1 MRLTTDL
8 IEELKSKLG
17 RENVMSLPS
26 LEKVVVN
33 VGVGEASDDKK
44 LLNPVLDHL
53 EIVTGQKPVITKARN
68 SVAGFKLREGQPI
81 GAKVT
86 LRGRMMNDFVTRLIS
101 VVIPRIRDFRGLER
115 NMDGHGN
122 LTIALKEQSAFPEIP
137 FDKIG
142 NRIRGFSITFVTSSN
157 NDEDGEALLESI
169 GVPFKEKEE

>member
-1 MRLTTDL
+1 MRLTADL

-17 RENVMSLPS
+17 KENVMSLPS

-142 NRIRGFSITFVTSSN
+142 NRIRAFSITIVTTSN

>member
-1 MRLTTDL
+1 MRLTADL

-17 RENVMSLPS
+17 RDNVMSLPS

>member
-1 MRLTTDL
+1 MRLTADL

-17 RENVMSLPS
+17 KENVMSLPS

-53 EIVTGQKPVITKARN
+53 EIVTGQKPVVTKARN

>member
-1 MRLTTDL
+1 MRLREDL
-8 IEELKSKLG
+8 IDQLKSRLG
-17 RENVMSLPS
+17 RENVMSLPC

-33 VGVGEASDDKK
+33 VGVGEASADKK

-53 EIVTGQKPVITKARN
+53 EIITGQKPLVTKARK
-68 SVAGFKLREGQPI
+68 SVAHFKLREGQPI

-86 LRGRMMNDFVTRLIS
+86 LRGKMMDDFVTRLIS

-122 LTIALKEQSAFPEIP
+122 LTVALKEQSVFPEIP

-142 NRIRGFSITFVTSSN
+142 NRVRGFSITFVTSSDKN
-157 NDEDGEALLESI
+157 EDGEALLESI
-169 GVPFKEKEE
+169 GLPFKEKEE

>member
-1 MRLTTDL
+1 MRLTADL

>member
-1 MRLTTDL
+1 MRLREDL
-8 IEELKSKLG
+8 IDQLKSRLG
-17 RENVMSLPS
+17 RENVMSLPC

-33 VGVGEASDDKK
+33 VGVGEASADKK

-53 EIVTGQKPVITKARN
+53 EIITGQKPLVTKARK
-68 SVAGFKLREGQPI
+68 SVAHFKLREGQPI

-86 LRGRMMNDFVTRLIS
+86 LRGKMMDDFVTRLIS

-122 LTIALKEQSAFPEIP
+122 LTVALKEQSVFPEIP

-142 NRIRGFSITFVTSSN
+142 NRIRGFSITFVTSSDKN
-157 NDEDGEALLESI
+157 EDGEALLESI
-169 GVPFKEKEE
+169 GLPFKEKEE

>member
-1 MRLTTDL
+1 MRLTADL

-17 RENVMSLPS
+17 KENVMSLPS